1 MGQRPCRLS
10 QGILHIDL
18 RELSFSSMSPAIL
31 ARIDKTENPNHPII
45 GNVRVSISWW
55 RLMDS
60 NHRPPAHG
68 VPERTAVFRRGAA
81 SLFLTSRGR
90 RLARQRGVDRLRKLR
105 IQSGLPFQTVN
116 LLAEIYYIGLH
127 LFIGRHILGGQ
138 QAIRTTLGIQK
149 SLRRFPRLCPLLA
162 QFQNRHSRILL
173 NASKD

>member
-1 MGQRPCRLS
+1 MGQCAENVLLLQCLHQSALKFIRHQIAALRVRTDL
-10 QGILHIDL
+10 QGVQNLVGRH
-18 RELSFSSMSPAIL
+18 L
-31 ARIDKTENPNHPII
+31 A
-45 GNVRVSISWW
+45 
-55 RLMDS
+55 
-60 NHRPPAHG
+60 AHG

-81 SLFLTSRGR
+81 SLFLTGRGR

-162 QFQNRHSRILL
+162 QFQNLAHSKVLL
-173 NASKD
+173 KISIN